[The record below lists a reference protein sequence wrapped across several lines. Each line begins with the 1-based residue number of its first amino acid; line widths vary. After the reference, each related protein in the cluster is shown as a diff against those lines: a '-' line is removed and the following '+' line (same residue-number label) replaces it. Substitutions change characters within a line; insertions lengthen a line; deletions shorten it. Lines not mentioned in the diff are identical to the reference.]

1 MAAPDSS
8 VPGSTVLGRGV
19 VQFRHG
25 ELQLWPKEGEKRAGL
40 IGRELVESIGRG
52 GISMA
57 GMSSDSSEFW
67 GKARAEIV

>member
-1 MAAPDSS
+1 
-8 VPGSTVLGRGV
+8 
-19 VQFRHG
+19 
-25 ELQLWPKEGEKRAGL
+25 LWPKEGEKRAGL
-40 IGRELVESIGRG
+40 IGRELVESIGLG